1 MGSIQISKDTLL
13 AKSPK
18 AAKKGSNCL
27 KSGCDLV
34 AHTIHVVQA
43 AETILDTIGC
53 DVQRFFCLTDEQI
66 PKLRATTLVAAFCH
80 DFGKANDGFQKM
92 VRNPQKYKQ
101 SIRHEHVSVLV
112 ISLPEVRSWLSKNQA
127 VDYELVRLLVLGHH
141 LKAVSPSFALRNPQ
155 FTEFCKQ
162 LDRHDSVIFLSDKP
176 DFKKLLRVAHRLIS
190 LLDEPTFNIS
200 KNWSF
205 SSDVEGEKIYE
216 YRDRIIREFGQLQDA
231 LSQETEEAKARR
243 NLLMASRVIVL
254 AADAAASGLRRL
266 NLPQKHW
273 IVKGLEKGKTS
284 IDIEKI
290 LEKRKQEVTERKHE
304 NGDIDFVFEYQTFQK
319 ETATL
324 GKRALILAPCGSGK
338 TIAAY
343 LWIQKQLE
351 IHPGWKAIFLY
362 PTTGTATEGFKDY
375 ASHDEDAALLH
386 SRAEFDLNGMFKN
399 PDEGR
404 SNNDYLAEKRLFA
417 LGYWHD
423 AIFSATADAFLGFLQ
438 NNYSSLC
445 LLPILTR
452 SVIVIDEIHS
462 FDYAMFSALLEFLQ
476 QFDIPV
482 LLMTASLQKERI
494 HRLKKACPDLAIY
507 PRDEDMKRL
516 EDLRKSADTER
527 YQVQVFQKAQL
538 TKEKPYPDDLL
549 SIARQ
554 VYEEG
559 YKVLWVV
566 NTVDRCIRIAQL
578 LSDQKAFCYH
588 SRFMYTDRVERHRE
602 VVEHFQDS
610 YVGGAIAVTT
620 QVCEM
625 SLDLN
630 AAILITELAPASSLI
645 QRMGRCNRT
654 QTPGNPE
661 EFGRVYIYEPVDHL
675 PYQENIQSGHEILEK
690 LNLAHS
696 IKQLE
701 LASALEQIN
710 VTKERE
716 KGILFTMPTWEAYS
730 PNDFRDIEEHTVAA
744 VLESKKEEFLKLNKE
759 GKSTA
764 GIVLQA
770 PRKYTKEPSDG
781 IWLRIV
787 PDKTESQKYRY
798 CTNYGLREV

>member
-1 MGSIQISKDTLL
+1 MGSIQVPKDTLL

-18 AAKKGSNCL
+18 AAKKGNNRL

-43 AETILDTIGC
+43 TKTILDTIEH
-53 DVQRFFCLTDEQI
+53 DIQRFFRLTDEQS
-66 PKLRATTLVAAFCH
+66 PRLRATTLAAAFCH
-80 DFGKANDGFQKM
+80 DFGKANDGFQRM
-92 VRNPQKYKQ
+92 VRKKGQQ
-101 SIRHEHVSVLV
+101 SIRHEHLSVLV
-112 ISLPEVRSWLSKNQA
+112 ISLPEVRSWLSKNPA
-127 VDYELVRLLVLGHH
+127 VDYEVVRLLVLGHH
-141 LKAVSPSFALRNPQ
+141 LKAVSSSFALRNPR

-162 LDRHDSVIFLSDKP
+162 LDRNDSVIVLSENP
-176 DFKKLLRVAHRLIS
+176 DFKKLLQVAHRLIP
-190 LLDEPTFNIS
+190 LLDEPIFSIPKS
-200 KNWSF
+200 WSF
-205 SSDVEGEKIYE
+205 SSSLEGENIYE
-216 YRDRIIREFGQLQDA
+216 HRKRILREFGQLQDA
-231 LSQETEEAKARR
+231 LSRETEEAQARR
-243 NLLMASRVIVL
+243 NLLMASRAVVL
-254 AADAAASGLRRL
+254 AADAVASGLRRVD
-266 NLPQKHW
+266 LPQKCW
-273 IVKGLEKGKTS
+273 IVEGLTKGKNAA
-284 IDIEKI
+284 DIEKI
-290 LEKRKQEVTERKHE
+290 LEKRKQEVTEREIAK
-304 NGDIDFVFEYQTFQK
+304 GKKDFVFKYQKFQ
-319 ETATL
+319 EEAATL
-324 GKRALILAPCGSGK
+324 GRRALVLAPCGSGK

-386 SRAEFDLNGMFKN
+386 SRSEFDLNGMFKN

-404 SNNDYLAEKRLFA
+404 SSNDYLAEKRLFA

-423 AIFSATADAFLGFLQ
+423 AIFSATADAFLGFMQ

-482 LLMTASLQKERI
+482 LLMTASLQKERL
-494 HRLKKACPDLAIY
+494 HRLKKACPGLAIY
-507 PRDEDMKRL
+507 PQDEDMKRL

-527 YQVQVFQKAQL
+527 YQIQVLQNTQDAKD
-538 TKEKPYPDDLL
+538 KPYPEDLL
-549 SIARQ
+549 NIARQ
-554 VYEEG
+554 AYQEG

-566 NTVDRCIRIAQL
+566 NTVDRCIKIARL

-588 SRFMYTDRVERHRE
+588 SRFMYTDRVDRHRD
-602 VVEHFQDS
+602 VVKHFQDS
-610 YVGGAIAVTT
+610 HVGGAIAVTT

-654 QTPGNPE
+654 QSPRSPK
-661 EFGRVYIYEPVDHL
+661 EFGRVYIYEPVDPL
-675 PYQENIQSGHEILEK
+675 PYQENIQSGNEMLEK
-690 LNLAHS
+690 LNLNYP

-710 VTKERE
+710 VKKERE

-730 PNDFRDIEEHTVAA
+730 PSDFRDIEDHTVAA
-744 VLESKKEEFLKLNKE
+744 VLESKKEEFLRLNKKGE
-759 GKSTA
+759 STA

-770 PRKYTKEPSDG
+770 PRKYTKEPSGG
-781 IWLRIV
+781 IWLPIV
-787 PDKTESQKYRY
+787 PDKTESQKYHY
-798 CTNYGLREV
+798 CKNYGLREV